1 MALYKRGEIW
11 WYKFQFQGLSIRE
24 SARTSSKAV
33 AATRERERHA
43 KLEDGSAGRKR
54 PLPPALYSVASKKWL
69 ELKRP
74 HWSANSYRI
83 ELKNVEH
90 LGPHFDRML
99 LSDIT
104 ADDVSR
110 YQGLRQKEGA
120 SPKTINLEVGT
131 LRSLMRKHKLWANLQ
146 DDVTMLKARE
156 EIGRALS
163 TDEQHRILTAC
174 KASRSRSLHPA
185 VLLAMHSGLRNQE
198 LRLLRW
204 RQIDLL
210 EGTLT
215 VGKSK
220 TSGGEGRVIPLS
232 KTALK
237 RLEEWRREFPEAA
250 PAHFVFPSERYGLA
264 GEEGYQKGKALPYSV
279 RPDVPIGSWKTAW
292 TAARKASGV
301 SCRWHD
307 LRHTFVSRMAE
318 GQASDTTITALAGW
332 MSKKM
337 MERYSHTRNEAKRQ
351 AIAVLDRSL
360 HQGRDS

>member
-1 MALYKRGEIW
+1 LSLYKRGDIW
-11 WYKFQFQGLSIRE
+11 WYKFQFKGLSIRE
-24 SARTSSKAV
+24 SARTSNKAI

-54 PLPPALYSVASKKWL
+54 PSAPALFSVAVKKWL
-69 ELKRP
+69 EIKRP

-99 LSDIT
+99 LSDVS

-110 YQGLRQKEGA
+110 YQGVRQKAGA

-131 LRSLMRKHKLWANLQ
+131 LRSLMRKHKLWANVQ
-146 DDVTMLKARE
+146 DDVTLLKVRE
-156 EIGRALS
+156 EAGRALS
-163 TDEQHRILTAC
+163 ADEQHRILTAC
-174 KASRSRSLHPA
+174 KVSRSRSLYPA
-185 VLLAMHSGLRNQE
+185 VLLAVHSGIRNQE

-237 RLEEWRREFPEAA
+237 CLGDWRREFPDAT

-264 GEEGYQKGKALPYSV
+264 GEEGYQNGKALPYSV
-279 RPDVPIGSWKTAW
+279 RPDVAIGSWKTAW
-292 TAARKASGV
+292 TAARRASGV

-337 MERYSHTRNEAKRQ
+337 MERYSHTRLEAKRR
-351 AIAVLDRSL
+351 AVASLDEEIVR
-360 HQGRDS
+360 G

>member
-1 MALYKRGEIW
+1 MSLYKRGNTW
-11 WYKFQFQGLSIRE
+11 WYKFQFKGLSIRE
-24 SARTSSKAV
+24 SARTSNKAV
-33 AATRERERHA
+33 ATTRERERHA
-43 KLEDGSAGRKR
+43 RLEDGSAGRKR
-54 PLPPALYSVASKKWL
+54 PLPPALFSVAVKKWL

-90 LGPHFDRML
+90 LGPHFERML
-99 LSDIT
+99 LSDIS
-104 ADDVSR
+104 ADDISR
-110 YQGLRQKEGA
+110 YQGLRRKEGA

-156 EIGRALS
+156 EVGRALS
-163 TDEQHRILTAC
+163 ADEQHRILTAC
-174 KASRSRSLHPA
+174 KASRSRSLYPA

-210 EGTLT
+210 DGALT

-237 RLEEWRREFPEAA
+237 CLKDWRREFPEAM
-250 PAHFVFPSERYGLA
+250 PAHFCFPER
-264 GEEGYQKGKALPYSV
+264 ALWPGGRRWS
-279 RPDVPIGSWKTAW
+279 RKWQGGPLFGAPRCAIGSWKTAW

-301 SCRWHD
+301 S
-307 LRHTFVSRMAE
+307 
-318 GQASDTTITALAGW
+318 
-332 MSKKM
+332 
-337 MERYSHTRNEAKRQ
+337 
-351 AIAVLDRSL
+351 
-360 HQGRDS
+360 